1 MNGRL
6 HLSWRFPLAFG
17 ALLACLVLLLW
28 MGWRAYGDLIET
40 EDLRLKSE
48 KVLATLEALELETV
62 PDANLALCAS
72 VGAPVGSSRTA
83 VDPVPLLVRLREMF
97 PEGSAQA
104 QRLVT
109 LQGAL
114 TEWRL
119 AYAAPMEKSCSDGVR
134 LGAAYVQSLLRV
146 AMPNRQRVTA
156 EIEALRRIE
165 LGLQAERETR
175 ADAALKTSRRYFKLI
190 AGASLLIGV
199 AALLAMRGFTEQIT
213 EAERRLRRETVQRGL
228 TEVQL
233 GETQRRLRMLLE
245 HCTDAVISFD
255 AAGKLQWINPAAE
268 AMFHRSR
275 QVLSGEAIGQ
285 LIPDLHDDL
294 DWPVTRPQAE
304 SEGMTP
310 APWTTRRETVEGLR
324 PGGQRFALEVVLVQT
339 RFEGERIGLC
349 LCRDQTE
356 AERVRRLKHEFV
368 ALIGRDLREPL
379 MRMQAAVLAAS
390 DMPVLEAGVRQQ
402 LAVARADGEHSIELL
417 EDVLQFEQL
426 ASGDLRPRLEALDL
440 LAVLREALAAV
451 AARAAR
457 QQVVVLPQIDATS
470 LPVVADARQTAEVL
484 RRLLVCAIDATPAGG
499 DVQLVATATPDG
511 AAQVAV
517 VDSGARPSPAF
528 LARAF
533 EPFPEVDRAD
543 LRGRGGNGL
552 TLALCRGLLQQVG
565 AELAIEPVPEDR
577 GARMVFAMP
586 LRAIA
591 RVA

>member
-17 ALLACLVLLLW
+17 ALLACLVVLLW
-28 MGWRAYGDLIET
+28 MGWRAYGEWVDT
-40 EDLRLKSE
+40 ERLRLQSE

-83 VDPVPLLVRLREMF
+83 LDPAPLLGRLNMMF
-97 PEGSAQA
+97 PEASAQS
-104 QRLVT
+104 QRLAT
-109 LQGAL
+109 LNGAL

-119 AYAAPMEKSCSDGVR
+119 AYAAPMEKACAEGQR

-165 LGLQAERETR
+165 LGLQSEREVR
-175 ADAALKTSRRYFKLI
+175 AGAALQMSRRYFKLI

-213 EAERRLRRETVQRGL
+213 EAERRLRREVVQRGV

-245 HCTDAVISFD
+245 HCTDAVIAFD
-255 AAGKLQWINPAAE
+255 ASGKLQWINPAAE

-275 QVLSGEAIGQ
+275 HVLSGEAIGQ
-285 LIPDLHDDL
+285 LIPELHDDL

-310 APWTTRRETVEGLR
+310 TPWTTRRETVEGLR
-324 PGGQRFALEVVLVQT
+324 PGGQRFELEIVLVQT
-339 RFEGERIGLC
+339 RFEGGRIGLC

-356 AERVRRLKHEFV
+356 AERVRRLKQEFV
-368 ALIGRDLREPL
+368 AVIGRDLRAPL
-379 MRMQAAVLAAS
+379 ARMHAAVLAAS
-390 DMPVLEAGVRQQ
+390 DTPVLEAGVRQQ
-402 LAVARADGEHSIELL
+402 LAVARADGERSAELL

-426 ASGDLRPRLEALDL
+426 SSGDLRARVEPVDL
-440 LAVLREALAAV
+440 VGTLREALAAV
-451 AARAAR
+451 TPRAAR
-457 QQVVVLPQIDATS
+457 QQVVLLPQIDATS
-470 LPVVADARQTAEVL
+470 LPVMADPRQTAEAL
-484 RRLLVCAIDATPAGG
+484 RRLLTCAIDATPAGG
-499 DVQLVATATPDG
+499 DVQLIATVTPNGD
-511 AAQVAV
+511 AQVAI

-528 LARAF
+528 IERAF
-533 EPFPEVDRAD
+533 ETFPEVDGADVRA
-543 LRGRGGNGL
+543 RGGNGV
-552 TLALCRGLLQQVG
+552 TLALSHGLLQQVG
-565 AELAIEPVPEDR
+565 AHLAIEPVPGDR
-577 GARMVFAMP
+577 GARVSFALP

-591 RVA
+591 RI

>member
-28 MGWRAYGDLIET
+28 MGWRAYGDLVET
-40 EDLRLKSE
+40 DNLRLRSE

-72 VGAPVGSSRTA
+72 VGAPVGTSRTA
-83 VDPVPLLVRLREMF
+83 ADPAPLLARLREMF

-104 QRLVT
+104 QRLAT
-109 LQGAL
+109 LNGAL

-119 AYAAPMEKSCSDGVR
+119 AFAAPMEKACGEGNR

-146 AMPNRQRVTA
+146 AMPNRERLTA

-165 LGLQAERETR
+165 LGLQAER
-175 ADAALKTSRRYFKLI
+175 AAQAEGALQASRRYFKLI
-190 AGASLLIGV
+190 AGASLLIGI
-199 AALLAMRGFTEQIT
+199 AALLAMRGLSEQVT
-213 EAERRLRRETVQRGL
+213 QSERQLRREAVQRGL

-255 AAGKLQWINPAAE
+255 EGGKLQWINPAAE
-268 AMFHRSR
+268 VMFHRSR
-275 QVLSGEAIGQ
+275 QALAGETIGQ
-285 LIPDLHDDL
+285 LIPELHDDL

-310 APWTTRRETVEGLR
+310 TPWTTRRETVEGLR
-324 PGGQRFALEVVLVQT
+324 LGGQRFTLEIVLVQT
-339 RFEGERIGLC
+339 RFEGSRIGLC

-368 ALIGRDLREPL
+368 AVIGRDLREPL
-379 MRMQAAVLAAS
+379 ARMQAAVLAAS

-417 EDVLQFEQL
+417 EDVLEFEQL
-426 ASGDLRPRLEALDL
+426 ASGDLRLRLEPLDL
-440 LAVLREALAAV
+440 VATLREALAAV

-457 QQVVVLPQIDATS
+457 QQVVLLPQFDATS
-470 LPVVADARQTAEVL
+470 LPVLADARQMAEAL

-499 DVQLVATATPDG
+499 DVQLIATATPSGD
-511 AAQVAV
+511 AQVAI
-517 VDSGARPSPAF
+517 VDSGARPTPAF

-533 EPFPEVDRAD
+533 EPFPEIDRAD
-543 LRGRGGNGL
+543 LRGRGGNGV
-552 TLALCRGLLQQVG
+552 TLALCHGLLQQVG
-565 AELAIEPVPEDR
+565 VHLRVEPVPGDR
-577 GARMVFAMP
+577 GARMSFALP

-591 RVA
+591 RV